1 MYISLLHECTA
12 EPGGQF
18 GRLTRKPDPNA
29 SLSQGEHVVVGVSR
43 PDFDPST
50 GDLPS
55 GASGGGWG
63 YYANGGQLSHGG
75 R

>member
-1 MYISLLHECTA
+1 MRGGTHYALFDLQKVHE
-12 EPGGQF
+12 G
-18 GRLTRKPDPNA
+18 
-29 SLSQGEHVVVGVSR
+29 HVVVGVSR